1 MSFNSLENKE
11 LLLSL
16 LSNNNVYLN
25 YPNFFMKSFHD
36 NIDSIQKKMSGK
48 PLILMNK
55 ELIKN
60 MSNIEKTTTQ
70 QPTQEKKL
78 DKNEIFQQQLAA
90 HEKNFSESINIKK
103 PDEIDFS
110 DNIEDGEIKDIDKT
124 MQQREKELEQIM
136 SSYNSDKAT
145 NWLSSKET
153 RTPNLKI
160 QEKNVKIETIDLEKK
175 PKKVRFKNDGIENL
189 FNKLK
194 KNTEPNLFLEKN
206 HEAYR
211 EQKGQKETQQ
221 NGGTRQGTSP
231 EDIKKIL
238 FNQKIILEKLEKIEK
253 NIICIIKCKKCHLFI
268 KFYKLIIIILYIQ
281 WKGQKLRM
289 KNLLDML

>member
-1 MSFNSLENKE
+1 MSFNSSENKE

-48 PLILMNK
+48 PLMLMNK

-70 QPTQEKKL
+70 RKKL

-175 PKKVRFKNDGIENL
+175 PKKVRFRNDGIESL

-206 HEAYR
+206 LEAYR
-211 EQKGQKETQQ
+211 EQKGQNETQQ

-253 NIICIIKCKKCHLFI
+253 IYMN
-268 KFYKLIIIILYIQ
+268 
-281 WKGQKLRM
+281 
-289 KNLLDML
+289 N